1 MIVINSKYKVSTN
14 ACNRQIDKVK
24 AITHKYDKSATVI
37 GEAPATKDLIKL
49 TDKDFKVVNWIS
61 IGLVFLI
68 ILVVLKSISLP
79 FYTRNSDRIR
89 DIRQYGDLGSSQ
101 GLRLPFIVPVCIST
115 IQLGSTVDYAILMST
130 RYKTERMLGLD
141 KRDAVSTAAA
151 ASIPSIIVSAL
162 GFFTATI
169 GVAIYSNIGIISTL
183 CTMMARGAL

>member
-1 MIVINSKYKVSTN
+1 M
-14 ACNRQIDKVK
+14 
-24 AITHKYDKSATVI
+24 
-37 GEAPATKDLIKL
+37 
-49 TDKDFKVVNWIS
+49 
-61 IGLVFLI
+61 FLI

-79 FYTRNSDRIR
+79 FILVIAIEFAIYVNMGISGFT
-89 DIRQYGDLGSSQ
+89 
-101 GLRLPFIVPVCIST
+101 GLELPFIVPVCIST

-183 CTMMARGAL
+183 CTMMARGAIISMLTVILILPSFLMAFDNLICHTTGGLRVVYEHRQNKGAHAKGSAI